1 MYGDNST
8 PIFPTEDALTMIRL
22 ALAEDVRTGD
32 VTSEWT
38 IPADQK
44 QHARLI
50 AKEDG
55 VLAGLPVIEQGK
67 REGDAPQERRRCREE
82 G

>member
-8 PIFPTEDALTMIRL
+8 PVFPVEDALTMIRL

-38 IPADQK
+38 IPVP
-44 QHARLI
+44 
-50 AKEDG
+50 G
-55 VLAGLPVIEQGK
+55 T
-67 REGDAPQERRRCREE
+67 
-82 G
+82 